1 MQNYRE
7 CFEKVRKDCVKY
19 IQSQETKK
27 EKFKNKDQMI
37 KSHIIPLCFWINK
50 KRKDKKTLLVGL
62 AGGQGTGKTTI
73 STLLRLVLVKYF
85 KLQVFKISIDDFYKT
100 RKERILLSKSKHP
113 LLLTRGVP
121 GTHDIQLMVNLFKK
135 VKKSTFRSIN
145 IPKFDKSIDDR
156 CKKNNWFKLKK
167 KPDILILEGWC
178 VGAKPE
184 GGRSL
189 NRPINVLEKNADKK
203 KIWRSYVN
211 NQLKSKY
218 SKLFDQLDSLLYLKA
233 KNFKLLKRWRLKQ
246 EKKLKMKSGTKK
258 NSKIMNEKEVE
269 TFMMTYQRITQN
281 MFKHTPKYS
290 SAVID
295 LNENHQIKK
304 VKFKHA

>member
-1 MQNYRE
+1 
-7 CFEKVRKDCVKY
+7 
-19 IQSQETKK
+19 
-27 EKFKNKDQMI
+27 MI

-135 VKKSTFRSIN
+135 VKKGTFRSIN

-156 CKKNNWFKLKK
+156 CKKNSWFKLKK

-178 VGAKPE
+178 VGARAE
-184 GGRSL
+184 GSRSL

-258 NSKIMNEKEVE
+258 NSKIMNEREVE

-281 MFKHTPKYS
+281 MFKNAPKYS

>member
-1 MQNYRE
+1 
-7 CFEKVRKDCVKY
+7 
-19 IQSQETKK
+19 
-27 EKFKNKDQMI
+27 
-37 KSHIIPLCFWINK
+37 
-50 KRKDKKTLLVGL
+50 
-62 AGGQGTGKTTI
+62 
-73 STLLRLVLVKYF
+73 
-85 KLQVFKISIDDFYKT
+85 
-100 RKERILLSKSKHP
+100 
-113 LLLTRGVP
+113 
-121 GTHDIQLMVNLFKK
+121 MVNLFKK
-135 VKKSTFRSIN
+135 VKKRTFRSIN

-178 VGAKPE
+178 VGARAE
-184 GGRSL
+184 GSRSL
-189 NRPINVLEKNADKK
+189 NRPINVLEKNVDKK

-281 MFKHTPKYS
+281 MFKYMPKYAS
-290 SAVID
+290 II
-295 LNENHQIKK
+295 LNLNTNHQIKSAVYK
-304 VKFKHA
+304 K

>member
-100 RKERILLSKSKHP
+100 RNERILLSKNIHP

-121 GTHDIQLMVNLFKK
+121 GTHDIQLMTNLFRI
-135 VKKSTFRSIN
+135 VKKNTFRSIS

-156 CKKNNWFKLKK
+156 CKKNSWFKLKK

-178 VGAKPE
+178 VGARAE
-184 GGRSL
+184 GSRSL

-211 NQLKSKY
+211 NQLKLKY

-258 NSKIMNEKEVE
+258 NSKIMNEREVE

-281 MFKHTPKYS
+281 MFKHAPKYS